1 MNRILVATDGS
12 EGADRAVDYAARRA
26 KADGAELLI
35 VNVMGGYGLPD
46 KVFLA
51 FTNDQNVLL
60 KELLASQSAATLTTA
75 RDRAR
80 EAGVSTIVLESRTG
94 EVAQTIIDI
103 AHEKKADAI
112 VVGKRGAGRVAGV
125 LLGSVSQK
133 LGKSFAFAVDRR
145 PMIGSHSGSHLHA
158 MPAVEWCLADLNRTC
173 GRHIKAARSFPV
185 AQQFG
190 RNRVWST

>member
-133 LGKSFAFAVDRR
+133 LASLSPLPLTVV
-145 PMIGSHSGSHLHA
+145 P
-158 MPAVEWCLADLNRTC
+158 
-173 GRHIKAARSFPV
+173 
-185 AQQFG
+185 
-190 RNRVWST
+190 

>member
-1 MNRILVATDGS
+1 MNCILVATDGS

-133 LGKSFAFAVDRR
+133 LVSFSPLPLTVV
-145 PMIGSHSGSHLHA
+145 P
-158 MPAVEWCLADLNRTC
+158 
-173 GRHIKAARSFPV
+173 
-185 AQQFG
+185 
-190 RNRVWST
+190 

>member
-1 MNRILVATDGS
+1 MKRIQVATDGS
-12 EGADRAVDYAARRA
+12 EGADRAIDYAARRA

-80 EAGVSTIVLESRTG
+80 EAGVSTIVLDSRTG

-133 LGKSFAFAVDRR
+133 LVSLSPLPLTVV
-145 PMIGSHSGSHLHA
+145 P
-158 MPAVEWCLADLNRTC
+158 
-173 GRHIKAARSFPV
+173 
-185 AQQFG
+185 
-190 RNRVWST
+190 

>member
-46 KVFLA
+46 NVFLA
-51 FTNDQNVLL
+51 FTNDRNVLL
-60 KELLASQSAATLTTA
+60 KELLASQSAATLTAA

-103 AHEKKADAI
+103 AHEKNADAI

-133 LGKSFAFAVDRR
+133 LVSLSPLPLTVV
-145 PMIGSHSGSHLHA
+145 P
-158 MPAVEWCLADLNRTC
+158 
-173 GRHIKAARSFPV
+173 
-185 AQQFG
+185 
-190 RNRVWST
+190 

>member
-80 EAGVSTIVLESRTG
+80 EAGVSTIVLDSRTG

-133 LGKSFAFAVDRR
+133 LVSLSPLPLTVV
-145 PMIGSHSGSHLHA
+145 P
-158 MPAVEWCLADLNRTC
+158 
-173 GRHIKAARSFPV
+173 
-185 AQQFG
+185 
-190 RNRVWST
+190 

>member
-94 EVAQTIIDI
+94 EAAQTIIDI

-133 LGKSFAFAVDRR
+133 LVSLSPLPLTVV
-145 PMIGSHSGSHLHA
+145 P
-158 MPAVEWCLADLNRTC
+158 
-173 GRHIKAARSFPV
+173 
-185 AQQFG
+185 
-190 RNRVWST
+190 

>member
-133 LGKSFAFAVDRR
+133 LVSLSPLPLTVV
-145 PMIGSHSGSHLHA
+145 P
-158 MPAVEWCLADLNRTC
+158 
-173 GRHIKAARSFPV
+173 
-185 AQQFG
+185 
-190 RNRVWST
+190 

>member
-94 EVAQTIIDI
+94 EAAQTIINI

-133 LGKSFAFAVDRR
+133 LASLSPLPLTVV
-145 PMIGSHSGSHLHA
+145 P
-158 MPAVEWCLADLNRTC
+158 
-173 GRHIKAARSFPV
+173 
-185 AQQFG
+185 
-190 RNRVWST
+190 

>member
-103 AHEKKADAI
+103 AHEKNADAI

-133 LGKSFAFAVDRR
+133 LVSLSPLPLTVV
-145 PMIGSHSGSHLHA
+145 P
-158 MPAVEWCLADLNRTC
+158 
-173 GRHIKAARSFPV
+173 
-185 AQQFG
+185 
-190 RNRVWST
+190 

>member
-35 VNVMGGYGLPD
+35 VNVIGGYGLPE
-46 KVFLA
+46 KVFIA
-51 FTNDQNVLL
+51 FTNDQDIWL

-80 EAGVSTIVLESRTG
+80 EAGVSTIMLESRTG
-94 EVAQTIIDI
+94 KVAQTIIDI
-103 AHEKKADAI
+103 AHEKKANAI
-112 VVGKRGAGRVAGV
+112 VVGKQGAGRVAGV

-133 LGKSFAFAVDRR
+133 LVS
-145 PMIGSHSGSHLHA
+145 
-158 MPAVEWCLADLNRTC
+158 LAPLPLTVV
-173 GRHIKAARSFPV
+173 P
-185 AQQFG
+185 
-190 RNRVWST
+190 

>member
-1 MNRILVATDGS
+1 MNCILVATDGS

-103 AHEKKADAI
+103 AHEKNADAI
-112 VVGKRGAGRVAGV
+112 VVGKRGAGRVAGI

-133 LGKSFAFAVDRR
+133 LVSFSPLPLTVV
-145 PMIGSHSGSHLHA
+145 P
-158 MPAVEWCLADLNRTC
+158 
-173 GRHIKAARSFPV
+173 
-185 AQQFG
+185 
-190 RNRVWST
+190 